1 MTKTFEIGKTY
12 TARSICDHDCV
23 FAWTVVSRTAKRLV
37 LEDKRGETRTVGI
50 KVWGGCETAKPLG
63 TYSMCPVINA
73 ERAAA

>member
-12 TARSICDHDCV
+12 TARSICDYDCV
-23 FAWTVVSRTAKRLV
+23 FAWTVVSRTAKRMV

-50 KVWGGCETAKPLG
+50 KVWGDCETAKPLG

-73 ERAAA
+73 DRVAA